1 MVPPQRPTLCTY
13 AHIQLFKAWE
23 DGGLGGGL
31 RKLAGSWRIWGG
43 LGGGWDF
50 LTRWGLE
57 GTWRIYRPDFHTCE
71 PLRHSIKSSYCIL
84 LLKPKGHAPA

>member
-1 MVPPQRPTLCTY
+1 MGPPQRPTLCTY

-43 LGGGWDF
+43 LGEDGTFLLVGGSKVLGAYIGPTF
-50 LTRWGLE
+50 ILANLE
-57 GTWRIYRPDFHTCE
+57 GTLSNHPTV
-71 PLRHSIKSSYCIL
+71 SYC
-84 LLKPKGHAPA
+84 